1 MKAVRTIILKEWADI
16 RRNKLVFSV
25 VIGVPLLM
33 VLIPVVMLFIMSRA
47 PVDSRD
53 LEELSRMLQNT
64 LFTGM
69 DGREALQAAMASN
82 FMILFLMMPLMVPVT
97 IAAYSI
103 VGEKIMRSL
112 EPLLATPVST
122 AQLLLGKGLAAAL
135 PGIVMT
141 WFSYALFL
149 VFARLFAVSDRVF
162 SVFVNPMWL
171 IAMFV
176 LSPLLTVMAVNVGI
190 IVSSR
195 TSDPRAAEQLGS
207 LIILPLMVLFIG
219 VMAGFIMLSATT
231 FWLSSLIV
239 LVLDA
244 GLLYLG
250 VTLFQRE
257 TIGAL
262 EVAGRVANLSRREA
276 MLSSGAAAGA
286 GW

>member
-257 TIGAL
+257 TIL
-262 EVAGRVANLSRREA
+262 TR
-276 MLSSGAAAGA
+276 
-286 GW
+286 WK

>member
-1 MKAVRTIILKEWADI
+1 MNAIQTIVKKEWADV

-33 VLIPVVMLFIMSRA
+33 AVIPIVLLAVMGRVPVSESDVQELAGMLRNPIF
-47 PVDSRD
+47 
-53 LEELSRMLQNT
+53 Q
-64 LFTGM
+64 GM
-69 DGREALQAAMASN
+69 DLRETMQAMMASN

-103 VGEKIMRSL
+103 VGEKITRSL

-135 PGIVMT
+135 PGVVMT

-162 SVFVNPMWL
+162 SVFLNPMWL
-171 IAMFV
+171 VAMFI

-219 VMAGFIMLSATT
+219 VMAGFIMLNAAT
-231 FWLSSLIV
+231 FWFTSLIV
-239 LVLDA
+239 LLIDA

-257 TIGAL
+257 TIL
-262 EVAGRVANLSRREA
+262 TR
-276 MLSSGAAAGA
+276 
-286 GW
+286 WK